1 MGYLFSQIIDLMHFY
16 RQTFIEDG
24 LSQNDGI
31 FLWNGLKIV
40 KFAPRDFTQITI
52 TEYSQKRQLARIV
65 YLKGKFI
72 YITINK

>member
-1 MGYLFSQIIDLMHFY
+1 MDYLFSQIIDLMRFY
-16 RQTFIEDG
+16 RQSFTEEW

-31 FLWNGLKIV
+31 FLWDGLKIV
-40 KFAPRDFTQITI
+40 KFIPRDFTQITI

-72 YITINK
+72 QITINE